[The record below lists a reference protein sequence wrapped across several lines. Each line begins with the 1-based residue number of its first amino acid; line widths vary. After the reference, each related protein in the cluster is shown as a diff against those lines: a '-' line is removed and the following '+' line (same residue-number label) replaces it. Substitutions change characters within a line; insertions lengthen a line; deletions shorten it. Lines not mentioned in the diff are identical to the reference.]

1 MPGGSKERSGWLV
14 ELLAEFGREPVPKFG
29 MGFDEAGDV
38 AEIFK
43 ALALPAAGI
52 APSRDLAGQGVFQG
66 GDAHQDAVNV
76 GRDGTAWKFAVE
88 FFGAEPDAD
97 LRPAGEVDRP
107 FVGFGLESGV
117 GEKGFG
123 PFDVRRGDD
132 QIDVARDHGFL
143 GPMVDGHAA
152 DGAPGDLGAL
162 QGFDE
167 AQNVACAARRLP
179 VVELPSSHV
188 GNIADWNGAV
198 NHFLGAGGR
207 GRGAKCEGRQEQ
219 GARGGGRERAI
230 RVHPWLVLRISMS
243 EVRNFGSE
251 GPICVKLRSFA
262 WFFRLFGGLRR
273 VKTAKSGSQ
282 RAWEG
287 KKRGF

>member
-38 AEIFK
+38 AEILE

-198 NHFLGAGGR
+198 NHFLGAGGEAEGR
-207 GRGAKCEGRQEQ
+207 SAREGRNKGRGAEVGKGPSVFI
-219 GARGGGRERAI
+219 RG
-230 RVHPWLVLRISMS
+230 
-243 EVRNFGSE
+243 
-251 GPICVKLRSFA
+251 
-262 WFFRLFGGLRR
+262 WFCGLRCP
-273 VKTAKSGSQ
+273 KSEILAP
-282 RAWEG
+282 RA
-287 KKRGF
+287 RFA